1 MKKDFKD
8 LSNWIKTNIKRHEIW
23 FCLPGEGTIVMNKY
37 NAHGATYKGDL
48 YWKPTSVSDSIK
60 QSAYSHHHSK
70 CGTYFGWGVTGLSGE
85 NIVMSGAAN
94 NLRTVNMGWL
104 ANHYTFED
112 GTEINSETLKT
123 HTKPVKVV
131 GTNGRVQT
139 GFDWV
144 KGISKESTA
153 SDSFNNQFNKYFA
166 FRFDDMLR
174 FGFNSTIAFQAR
186 PGDIFVCPSVH
197 GQLNLN
203 AGWLYSKEEYVKM
216 FNLRG
221 CSDLVDSKY
230 TEINTNKPT
239 FSLLALEGEKF
250 KNPDDSIH
258 SYTVVARVLDGGKIS
273 GYQVTDNNDGAS
285 YRIDRLTL
293 CYLLGKNKVTNCKG
307 RISNNDRGVQI
318 TGVGVNLES
327 LPVIDASSGEISRN
341 AEMLGKIK
349 EGSSAEFN
357 VNKFMAVGVVKS
369 ADGKRVDGY
378 ILQNSGGS
386 KKYFSRE
393 AVTQMAVEGKIAN
406 IRTQN
411 YNGNVLLRSVA
422 GLPSLKDLPAVNA
435 DGSPRKQSNLEVF
448 KGLLSGKK

>member
-1 MKKDFKD
+1 MSKDIKD
-8 LSNWIKTNIKRHEIW
+8 INNWIKTNIKRHEIW
-23 FCLPGEGTIVMNKY
+23 FCLPGEGTMVMNKY
-37 NAHGATYKGDL
+37 NAHDATYRGDL
-48 YWKPTSVSDSIK
+48 YWKPTTVSENVK
-60 QSAYSHHHSK
+60 QSAYADHHSK
-70 CGTYFGWGVTGLSGE
+70 CGTYFGWGITGLSGE

-94 NLRTVNMGWL
+94 NLRTVNLGWL
-104 ANHYTFED
+104 ASHYTFED
-112 GTEINSETLKT
+112 GTEINPETLKT
-123 HTKPVKVV
+123 HTKPVRVV

-144 KGISKESTA
+144 RGISKESTA
-153 SDSFNNQFNKYFA
+153 SNGFNSQYNKYLA

-186 PGDIFVCPSVH
+186 PGDIFVCPSVN
-197 GQLNLN
+197 GKPNLS

-230 TEINTNKPT
+230 AEINTNKPT
-239 FSLLALEGEKF
+239 FSLLALEGEKV

-258 SYTVVARVLDGGKIS
+258 SYTAVARVLDGGRIS
-273 GYQVTDNNDGAS
+273 GYQITDNNDGES

-307 RISNNDRGVQI
+307 RISNNDRGVQVV
-318 TGVGVNLES
+318 GVGVNLES
-327 LPVIDASSGEISRN
+327 LPVINASSGEISRN
-341 AEMLGKIK
+341 AEKLGKIK
-349 EGSSAEFN
+349 GGSSAEFN

-369 ADGKRVDGY
+369 ANGKAVDGY
-378 ILQNSGGS
+378 ILQNSGGN

-411 YNGNVLLRSVA
+411 YNGSILLRSVA
-422 GLPSLKDLPAVNA
+422 GLPALKDLPVVNA
-435 DGSPRKQSNLEVF
+435 DGTPRKQSNMEVF